1 MDLRKGVSENRYA
14 LFVVIK
20 SIVGRY
26 FNVYYIVHP
35 HIKNNSISKEA
46 IQSSIAL
53 TNTNCC
59 CKTAIPVVGISG
71 LFFFSEIFSFR

>member
-35 HIKNNSISKEA
+35 HIKIILFLKK
-46 IQSSIAL
+46 QSNLQSL
-53 TNTNCC
+53 
-59 CKTAIPVVGISG
+59 
-71 LFFFSEIFSFR
+71 